1 MRSVDL
7 TSPGGRIVAVL
18 GPTNTGKTH
27 LAVERM
33 LGHSN
38 GIIGLPLRLLAREIY
53 DRIAA
58 ARGRNRVALVTG
70 EEKIIPPNASYLV
83 CTVEAMPLDRNFAF
97 LAVDEIQ
104 LAADPERGHVF
115 TDRLLNA
122 RGYQE
127 TMFLGSETIRPL
139 IKKLVPRAEFV
150 TRPRFS
156 KLTYAGTKKLSRLP
170 PRSAIVAFTAREVY
184 SIAEQVRRHRGG
196 AAVVLGALSPR
207 SRNAQVALFEDG
219 EVDYM
224 VATDAIGMG
233 LNLNVDHIAF
243 ASLHKFDG
251 WSTRPLGPAELG
263 QIAGRAG
270 RHMNA
275 GTFGCTADAAALEP
289 EIADAIENH
298 RFPNL
303 RKIFWRESNVDFRS
317 LDALIRSLELRPAR
331 RELAAAPISEDLAAL
346 RTLAATPEI
355 AGRATSPAALRLL
368 WEVCQIPD
376 FRKTMADVHT
386 RMLSQIFLHLLTD
399 EARIPTDWLA
409 NQVDRLDRTQGD
421 IDALATRIAHVR
433 TWTYV
438 SHKAEWID
446 NAVHWQERARAIEDR
461 LSDALHDRLTQRFV
475 DRRAS
480 ALTKRLKDK
489 AELIAAVA
497 EDGDVLVEGHSVG
510 RIEGLR
516 FVPESDAH
524 DADGRTLRA
533 AAVRALASPIV
544 ARANALAGDVDTAFA
559 LSGEGRLSWHGAPVA
574 NLSAGQ
580 DMLSPGITLLPNDL
594 LHGVTRERVQRRIE
608 AWKDQYLARHLA
620 PLRAVRTS
628 DLSQAARGLVYQ
640 LVQSLGCLVNR
651 NAGPQLAALNAEDRK
666 LLRVRGVRLG
676 SQAIYLPAM
685 FKPARRILLARLW
698 KIHHPEIGVDIPDG
712 AAASVPATSGAEV
725 KLLTALGFVA
735 IGPRAIRIDLAER
748 VRRDLYRLARARD
761 SAKLHELMALVGCPR
776 DEFDA
781 VLAALGFKALD
792 TGETV
797 VIEALPRQCRPRRA
811 PRARKKQTAPV
822 SSADS
827 PFAVLANL
835 RVKPTQ
841 S

>member
-7 TSPGGRIVAVL
+7 GHAGGRIVAVL

-33 LGHSN
+33 LGHRN

-53 DRIAA
+53 DRIVAS
-58 ARGRNRVALVTG
+58 RGRSRVALVTG
-70 EEKIIPPNASYLV
+70 EEKIVPPNASYVV
-83 CTVEAMPLDRNFAF
+83 CTVEAMPLDRDFAF
-97 LAVDEIQ
+97 LAIDEIQ

-122 RGYQE
+122 RGYEE
-127 TMFLGSETIRPL
+127 TMFLGAETIRPL
-139 IKKLVPRAEFV
+139 IKKLVPSAEFV

-156 KLTYAGTKKLSRLP
+156 KLTYAGTKKLARLP
-170 PRSAIVAFTAREVY
+170 PRSAIVAFTASEVY
-184 SIAEQVRRHRGG
+184 SIAELVRRQRGG

-233 LNLNVDHIAF
+233 LNLNVNHVAF
-243 ASLHKFDG
+243 ASLRKFDG
-251 WSTRPLGPAELG
+251 WSTRALRPAELG

-270 RHMNA
+270 RHMNE

-289 EIADAIENH
+289 ELAEAIENH

-303 RKIFWRESNVDFRS
+303 KKIFWRESNLDFSS
-317 LDALIRSLELRPAR
+317 LNAMIRSLERRPAR

-346 RTLAATPEI
+346 RTLAADPEI
-355 AGRATSPAALRLL
+355 ADRATSPAALHLL
-368 WEVCQIPD
+368 WEVCQVPD
-376 FRKTMADVHT
+376 YRKTMADMHT
-386 RMLSQIFLHLLTD
+386 RMLSQIFQHLLTD
-399 EARIPTDWLA
+399 EGRIPTDWLA
-409 NQVDRLDRTQGD
+409 VQVDRLDRTHGD

-438 SHKAEWID
+438 SHKAQWID
-446 NAVHWQERARAIEDR
+446 DATHWQERARAIEDR

-480 ALTKRLKDK
+480 ALTKRLKDNT
-489 AELIAAVA
+489 ELIAAVA

-516 FVPESDAH
+516 FVPESHAR

-533 AAVRALASPIV
+533 AAVRALASPI
-544 ARANALAGDVDTAFA
+544 AMRADALARDTDAAFT
-559 LSGEGRLSWHGAPVA
+559 LSGEGYLSWNGAAVA
-574 NLSAGQ
+574 NLSAGETA
-580 DMLSPGITLLPNDL
+580 LSPRIAMLPNDL
-594 LHGVTRERVQRRIE
+594 LHGVIRDRVQRRLE

-620 PLRAVRTS
+620 PLRAIRTS

-640 LVQSLGCLVNR
+640 LVQGLGCLINR
-651 NAGPQLAALNAEDRK
+651 HVSPQLAALSAEDRR
-666 LLRVRGVRLG
+666 LLRSRGVRLG

-685 FKPARRILLARLW
+685 FKPARRNLLARLW
-698 KIHHPEIGVDIPDG
+698 KIHHPEISMGVPDG
-712 AAASVPATSGAEV
+712 GAASVPATSGADM
-725 KLLTALGFVA
+725 KFLAALGFITV
-735 IGPRAIRIDLAER
+735 GPRAIRIDLAER
-748 VRRDLYRLARARD
+748 TRGDLRRLARRKD
-761 SAKLHELMALVGCPR
+761 PAKLHELMALVGCPR
-776 DEFDA
+776 EEYEP
-781 VLAALGFKALD
+781 VLAALGFVAVEKD
-792 TGETV
+792 DSI
-797 VIEALPRQCRPRRA
+797 VIEARRRERRPRSANRA
-811 PRARKKQTAPV
+811 KKPGKRV
-822 SSADS
+822 PSSDS

-835 RVKPTQ
+835 QVKPTQ